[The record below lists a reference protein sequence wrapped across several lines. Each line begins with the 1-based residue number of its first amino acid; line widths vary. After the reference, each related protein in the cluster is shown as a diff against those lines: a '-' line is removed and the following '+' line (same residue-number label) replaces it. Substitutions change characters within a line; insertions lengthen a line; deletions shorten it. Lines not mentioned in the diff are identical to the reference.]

1 MNDELKRRS
10 NDVTKGPQ
18 RAPARAM
25 MKAMGLNDEELPF
38 AAEKINGKIKRLMRK
53 KEAEEAEEAAA
64 KKDVEPK
71 E

>member
-25 MKAMGLNDEELPF
+25 MKAMGLNDEDL
-38 AAEKINGKIKRLMRK
+38 GKPLIGVASTWNEATPCNLHLDRLAHK
-53 KEAEEAEEAAA
+53 A
-64 KKDVEPK
+64 
-71 E
+71 